1 MNKAYKVIKISGL
14 IIYIIIISIIFIW
27 NRRISEIYG
36 ISPVAVSTL
45 FFITMI
51 VISYK
56 YILSLSKKDNI
67 EDEMISIVNHTFRT
81 PLTSIVWYAKELE
94 KDLPLNE
101 KLSHLQNLSNSANKV
116 LGVVDIL
123 TGIKNVKNN
132 SSYYFEA
139 TSIREIVENSIKKN
153 RDKINK
159 KNLAFQVS
167 IFKDIP
173 LLTLDLKKISFVIDS
188 LVENAIDYTK
198 KEGKILIDCIYNSE
212 KITLYIS
219 DTGIGLTMKD
229 KFNIF
234 KKYYRSKQA
243 RLINTDGMGLRLYL
257 SKQIVKRHNGKI
269 YAKSNGQDEGT
280 TFFLELP
287 FNK

>member
-1 MNKAYKVIKISGL
+1 MNKAYKVIKIFVLVVYL
-14 IIYIIIISIIFIW
+14 IAISLIFIW
-27 NRRISEIYG
+27 NGKISEMYG
-36 ISPVAVSTL
+36 ISPFVISTI

-51 VISYK
+51 FISYK
-56 YILSLSKKDNI
+56 YIISLSTNNI

-81 PLTSIVWYAKELE
+81 PLTSIIWYSKELE

-139 TSIREIVENSIKKN
+139 TSIREIVENSIKKH

-159 KNLAFQVS
+159 KNLTFQVS

-173 LLTLDLKKISFVIDS
+173 LLTLDLKKISFVIDT
-188 LVENAIDYTK
+188 LVENSIDYTK

-219 DTGIGLTMKD
+219 DTGIGLTIKD

-269 YAKSNGQDEGT
+269 YAKSNGQSEGT